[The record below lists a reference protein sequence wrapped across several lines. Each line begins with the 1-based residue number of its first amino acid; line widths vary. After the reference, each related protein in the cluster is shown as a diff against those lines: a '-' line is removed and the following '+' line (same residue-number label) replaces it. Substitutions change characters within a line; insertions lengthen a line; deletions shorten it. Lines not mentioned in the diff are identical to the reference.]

1 MIQFLK
7 ESTFA
12 VNEVFNKSWELLKQ
26 HYFSVAGLCFLLF
39 ITSGLS
45 NYLATTI
52 SDFNIVLSSFMA
64 FFFMIMYFG
73 LNMTLFKYIL
83 NLIDGNHN
91 KKLIQCIPNTKE
103 LIYFFGAMLSIMFLS
118 IALLMILGAV
128 SFPFLYLFENG
139 DNRIELMSKFTV
151 FVVFVAAIITF
162 ILIIRV
168 AFYPFFIIDKHAGT
182 FKSLRF
188 SFALTKGNVFKLLL
202 ILAVFAFFQLL
213 QMYFNYLEYYII
225 FIILN
230 LVSSFLVVPL
240 ACIVVSVAYREMMSD
255 YHGGEDPKILNN
267 IF

>member
-151 FVVFVAAIITF
+151 FVVFVAAIMTF

-188 SFALTKGNVFKLLL
+188 SFALTKGNVFKLLM

>member
-12 VNEVFNKSWELLKQ
+12 VNDVFNKSWELLKR

-39 ITSGLS
+39 VTSGLS

-52 SDFNIVLSSFMA
+52 SDFNVVLSSFMA

-83 NLIDGNHN
+83 TLIDGNHD
-91 KKLIQCIPNTKE
+91 KTLMQCIPSTKE
-103 LIYFFGAMLSIMFLS
+103 LIYFFGAMLSIMILS

-139 DNRIELMSKFTV
+139 DNRMELMSNFTV
-151 FVVFVAAIITF
+151 FVVFIAAVLTF

-168 AFYPFFIIDKHAGT
+168 AFYPFFIIDKHAGA

-240 ACIVVSVAYREMMSD
+240 ASIVVSVAYRAMMSD

>member
-1 MIQFLK
+1 LK
-7 ESTFA
+7 
-12 VNEVFNKSWELLKQ
+12 K

-39 ITSGLS
+39 VTSGLS
-45 NYLATTI
+45 NFLATTI
-52 SDFNIVLSSFMA
+52 SDFNVVLSGFMA

-73 LNMTLFKYIL
+73 LNLTLFKYIL
-83 NLIDGNHN
+83 NLIDGNQD
-91 KKLIQCIPNTKE
+91 KKLIHCIPSSKE
-103 LIYFFGAMLSIMFLS
+103 IAHFFGAMLSIMVLS
-118 IALLMILGAV
+118 FALLMILGAIL
-128 SFPFLYLFENG
+128 FPLLYLLENG
-139 DNRIELMSKFTV
+139 TNRVVLIEKFTTS
-151 FVVFVAAIITF
+151 VVYAAAVLTF
-162 ILIIRV
+162 ILIIRI

-202 ILAVFAFFQLL
+202 IFAVFASLQLL
-213 QMYFNYLEYYII
+213 QMYFNYLGYYII

-240 ACIVVSVAYREMMSD
+240 ASIVVSVAYREMMSD

>member
-12 VNEVFNKSWELLKQ
+12 VNEVFNRSWELLKK

-39 ITSGLS
+39 VTSGLS
-45 NYLATTI
+45 NFLATTI
-52 SDFNIVLSSFMA
+52 SDFNVVLSGFMA

-73 LNMTLFKYIL
+73 LNLTLFKYIL
-83 NLIDGNHN
+83 NLIDGNQD
-91 KKLIQCIPNTKE
+91 KKLIHCIPSSKE
-103 LIYFFGAMLSIMFLS
+103 LAHFFGAMLSIMVLS
-118 IALLMILGAV
+118 FALLMIVGAIL
-128 SFPFLYLFENG
+128 FPLLYLLENG
-139 DNRIELMSKFTV
+139 ANRAVLIEKFTTS
-151 FVVFVAAIITF
+151 VVYAAAVLTF
-162 ILIIRV
+162 ILIIRI

-202 ILAVFAFFQLL
+202 IFAVFASLQLL
-213 QMYFNYLEYYII
+213 QMYFNFLEYYII

-240 ACIVVSVAYREMMSD
+240 ASIVVSVAYREMMSD

>member
-151 FVVFVAAIITF
+151 FVVFVASIMTF

>member
-12 VNEVFNKSWELLKQ
+12 VNEVFNKSLELLKR

-39 ITSGLS
+39 VTSGLS

-52 SDFNIVLSSFMA
+52 SDFNVVLSGFMA
-64 FFFMIMYFG
+64 FFFMVMYFG

-83 NLIDGNHN
+83 SLIDGNQE
-91 KKLIQCIPNTKE
+91 KKLVQCIPSTKE
-103 LIYFFGAMLSIMFLS
+103 LAYFFGAMLSIMVLS
-118 IALLMILGAV
+118 IALLMLLGAV
-128 SFPFLYLFENG
+128 SLPFLYLFENG
-139 DNRIELMSKFTV
+139 DNRMELMSNFTM
-151 FVVFVAAIITF
+151 FVVFVAAILTF

-182 FKSLRF
+182 LRSLRF

-240 ACIVVSVAYREMMSD
+240 ASIVVSVAYRSMMAD
-255 YHGGEDPKILNN
+255 YHGEKTQR
-267 IF
+267 F

>member
-12 VNEVFNKSWELLKQ
+12 VNEVFNKSWELLKR

-39 ITSGLS
+39 VTSGLS

-52 SDFNIVLSSFMA
+52 SDFNVVLSGFMA
-64 FFFMIMYFG
+64 FFFMVMYFG

-83 NLIDGNHN
+83 SLIDGNHD
-91 KKLIQCIPNTKE
+91 KKLTQCIPSSKE
-103 LIYFFGAMLSIMFLS
+103 LAHFFGAMLTIMVLS
-118 IALLMILGAV
+118 FALLMIVGAV
-128 SFPFLYLFENG
+128 SFPFLYLLENG
-139 DNRIELMSKFTV
+139 TNRTELLNKFTST
-151 FVVFVAAIITF
+151 VVSAAAILTF
-162 ILIIRV
+162 ILIIRI

-202 ILAVFAFFQLL
+202 IFAVFASLQLL

-240 ACIVVSVAYREMMSD
+240 ACIVVSVAYRSMMAD

>member
-151 FVVFVAAIITF
+151 FVVFVAAIMTF

-240 ACIVVSVAYREMMSD
+240 ACIVVSVA
-255 YHGGEDPKILNN
+255 
-267 IF
+267 

>member
-12 VNEVFNKSWELLKQ
+12 VNEVFNKSLELLKR

-39 ITSGLS
+39 VTSGLS

-52 SDFNIVLSSFMA
+52 SDFNVVLSGFMA
-64 FFFMIMYFG
+64 FFFMVMYFG

-83 NLIDGNHN
+83 SLIDGNQE
-91 KKLIQCIPNTKE
+91 KKLVQCIPSTKE
-103 LIYFFGAMLSIMFLS
+103 LVYFFGAMLSIMVLS
-118 IALLMILGAV
+118 IALLMLLGAI
-128 SFPFLYLFENG
+128 SLPFLYLFENG
-139 DNRIELMSKFTV
+139 DNRMELMSNFTM
-151 FVVFVAAIITF
+151 FVVFVAAILTF

-182 FKSLRF
+182 LRSLRF

-240 ACIVVSVAYREMMSD
+240 ASVVVSVAYRSMMAD